1 MDVIV
6 CILLGFINVIL
17 AKKII
22 LTIMKQ
28 KKEVD

>member
-6 CILLGFINVIL
+6 CILLGFVNVIL
-17 AKKII
+17 VKKVI
-22 LTIMKQ
+22 LTLKKQ

>member
-6 CILLGFINVIL
+6 CILLGFVNVIL
-17 AKKII
+17 VKKII
-22 LTIMKQ
+22 LTLKKQ